1 MNAEQKVFQALKEL
15 LQKDVSLSADTH
27 LRDDLD
33 LDSAN
38 LIELTVM
45 MHSSYGIDLGR
56 KSAEQKLMPETVGD
70 LVTLVSLP

>member
-1 MNAEQKVFQALKEL
+1 MNAEQKVFQALKDL